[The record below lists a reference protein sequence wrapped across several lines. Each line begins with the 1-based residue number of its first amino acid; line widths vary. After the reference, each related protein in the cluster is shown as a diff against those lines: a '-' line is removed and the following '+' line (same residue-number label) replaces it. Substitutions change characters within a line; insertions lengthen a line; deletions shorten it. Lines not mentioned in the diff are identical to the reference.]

1 MHSLFTCRWI
11 LHIIHIIHIIHM
23 QMNSSH
29 YSHHSYY
36 SHYADSVNSSHFSH
50 SVNYSHYSHQGEF
63 FSTHCPPT
71 ILIHEIILV
80 FITRLNLTPI
90 SVPEQDPESKGIVK
104 KEKNLLLPILVA
116 ALIFVLLIIVLLF
129 MVKLKKAHGVW
140 KRGEAWNCGSSPS
153 LSCSGW
159 WNPYFIIILSGFLC
173 SRQRVRKNH
182 WEKISFS

>member
-1 MHSLFTCRWI
+1 
-11 LHIIHIIHIIHM
+11 M
-23 QMNSSH
+23 QVNSSH
-29 YSHHSYY
+29 YSYY
-36 SHYADSVNSSHFSH
+36 SHYSHADEFFTLFTSFILFTLCRFSEFFTFSL

-71 ILIHEIILV
+71 IVIHEIILV

-140 KRGEAWNCGSSPS
+140 KRGEACNCGSSH
-153 LSCSGW
+153 L
-159 WNPYFIIILSGFLC
+159 
-173 SRQRVRKNH
+173 
-182 WEKISFS
+182 